1 MRQRTTSRM
10 MSDTCVM
17 LWHGWHRIAMSG
29 GVLLTSGTTL
39 TANGNVRA
47 HRRREGWCRL
57 RPAPRRSPGIHLCV
71 LAPCI
76 VFTLGPCTL
85 LEDSIVCTVL
95 YCATLS
101 SISSRSKFESDDEWK
116 HDTGCAGRTQQV
128 WDVLFKTVAAED
140 PSSHLT
146 SLHNDKYLYNLSQP
160 WLTHYS
166 IQHVHNRPADL
177 WRIFGRKPFVW
188 DEVKYEGDVPKNW
201 GSLRPG
207 QMVDKF
213 WWGAACGAY
222 SGTL

>member
-1 MRQRTTSRM
+1 MATSEH
-10 MSDTCVM
+10 T
-17 LWHGWHRIAMSG
+17 AG
-29 GVLLTSGTTL
+29 GRVG
-39 TANGNVRA
+39 ADYA
-47 HRRREGWCRL
+47 RRRGDRL
-57 RPAPRRSPGIHLCV
+57 GYTCACWLLV
-71 LAPCI
+71 LFLHSAHAHCWKIPSC
-76 VFTLGPCTL
+76 
-85 LEDSIVCTVL
+85 VL

-116 HDTGCAGRTQQV
+116 HDTLGCAGRTQQV

>member
-1 MRQRTTSRM
+1 MPITPGAAAIAW
-10 MSDTCVM
+10 DTP
-17 LWHGWHRIAMSG
+17 
-29 GVLLTSGTTL
+29 
-39 TANGNVRA
+39 VRA
-47 HRRREGWCRL
+47 GSLYCFYTRPMHIAGRFHR
-57 RPAPRRSPGIHLCV
+57 V
-71 LAPCI
+71 Y
-76 VFTLGPCTL
+76 
-85 LEDSIVCTVL
+85 CTVL